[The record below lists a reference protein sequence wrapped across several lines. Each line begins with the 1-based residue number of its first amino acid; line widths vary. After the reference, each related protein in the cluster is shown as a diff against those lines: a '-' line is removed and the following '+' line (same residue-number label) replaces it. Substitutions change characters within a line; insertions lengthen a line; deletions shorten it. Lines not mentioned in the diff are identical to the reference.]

1 MRPFRGKALRL
12 RGAVASAGAAAG
24 ALAACSLGL
33 QSEDSYFS
41 GLDASLGD
49 VVVTPPRE
57 SEAPMKGPDEPDAAP
72 TLDATTTIV
81 ESGAVADAAEGGRDV
96 SVESGFDAASLEP
109 AILQVYY
116 PFEDEAGTTVVA
128 DKSGNHLDAILMG
141 GVDGGS
147 VPPVFDPLGHVG
159 HGLKLV
165 GTQQQYAALPSRVVA
180 GFDSMSISCW
190 ISLQTAAV
198 WNRLF
203 DFNNG
208 STVWIYFSPTG
219 WNPTTMLPGTHFA
232 VSSGPHLDP
241 EMALTETIPAD
252 ATWHHVAVV
261 LDRPY
266 FFYYLDGVEKYRMT
280 NMTLTPNDINATQ
293 NWLGRSAYPADPYLT
308 ATIDEFRL
316 YSGGLTPAQV
326 AQLANQ

>member
-1 MRPFRGKALRL
+1 MRPSSAKALQL
-12 RGAVASAGAAAG
+12 KGALAAAVAAAT

-41 GLDASLGD
+41 RLDASLGD
-49 VVVTPPRE
+49 EVMVDPRE
-57 SEAPMKGPDEPDAAP
+57 GGTPMEAPDEPETAPRPDAAP
-72 TLDATTTIV
+72 PV
-81 ESGAVADAAEGGRDV
+81 ESGAIVDAAEGGPDAAV
-96 SVESGFDAASLEP
+96 DSGFDAASLEP

-116 PFEDEAGTTVVA
+116 PFEDDAGSTVVA
-128 DKSGNHLDAILMG
+128 DKSGNHLDAVLMG

-147 VPPVFDPLGHVG
+147 SPPVFDPLGHVG
-159 HGLKLV
+159 HGLKLD
-165 GTQQQYAALPSRVVA
+165 GTQQQYATLPSRVVA
-180 GFDSMSISCW
+180 GFDSMSVSCW

-232 VSSGPHLDP
+232 ISSGAHLDP

-252 ATWHHVAVV
+252 ATWHHVVVV

-293 NWLGRSAYPADPYLT
+293 NWLGRSAYSVDPYLT

-316 YSGGLTPAQV
+316 YSGALTPAQV
-326 AQLANQ
+326 AQLASQ

>member
-1 MRPFRGKALRL
+1 MRPSSGKDLRL
-12 RGAVASAGAAAG
+12 RGAAASVGVAAAT
-24 ALAACSLGL
+24 LAACSLGL

-41 GLDASLGD
+41 RLDASLGD
-49 VVVTPPRE
+49 DVVVIPRE
-57 SEAPMKGPDEPDAAP
+57 GAAAAEGPDEPDTAPIVDAA
-72 TLDATTTIV
+72 AVV
-81 ESGAVADAAEGGRDV
+81 ESGAIPDAADGGHDAGV
-96 SVESGFDAASLEP
+96 QGGFDAASLEP
-109 AILQVYY
+109 AVLQVYY

-128 DKSGNHLDAILMG
+128 DKSGNHLDALLMG

-147 VPPVFDPLGHVG
+147 APPVFDPLGHTG
-159 HGLKLV
+159 HGLKLD
-165 GTQQQYAALPSRVVA
+165 GAQQQYAALPSRVVA
-180 GFDSMSISCW
+180 GFDSMSVSCW

-232 VSSGPHLDP
+232 VSSGAHLDP

-261 LDRPY
+261 LDKPY

-280 NMTLTPNDINATQ
+280 SMTLTPNDLNATQ
-293 NWLGRSAYPADPYLT
+293 NWLGRSAYSADPYLT

-316 YSGGLTPAQV
+316 YSGALTPAQV
-326 AQLANQ
+326 AQLASQ